1 MEKQKS
7 QLELKNAL
15 VNHEMKLLF
24 NNKTA
29 SNKLTVNS
37 NNPTPIPQM
46 VTPIDTHPVIIPNS
60 SNMASITIVAENKQT
75 MSSKIVNTEDL
86 RSSVKVVSIQ
96 QQQQQ
101 HQQLQQQQQQ
111 QQTHN
116 DTVENDSTLMIS
128 NLTSDIY
135 ICDDLSLLPVID
147 DKSLLSTLRAK
158 YESRKYFV

>member
-24 NNKTA
+24 NNKTT

-46 VTPIDTHPVIIPNS
+46 VTPIETHSAMMPNS
-60 SNMASITIVAENKQT
+60 SNMASITVVAENKHT
-75 MSSKIVNTEDL
+75 LSSKIVNTEEL
-86 RSSVKVVSIQ
+86 RSSIKVVSIQ

-101 HQQLQQQQQQ
+101 QQPM
-111 QQTHN
+111 HN
-116 DTVENDSTLMIS
+116 ETVENDSTLMIS

-158 YESRKYFV
+158 FESRKYFV